1 MRIAFHVPRAGF
13 FESCPGG
20 ERHPSGS
27 GMFITNL
34 LTALR
39 GRGHRVRI
47 VSRVDARDFW
57 RGRLPARRLIAE
69 AALVRGDMK
78 RFRPDA
84 WLVYA
89 PTVEYPDL
97 FGWWQHPKRYVILG
111 CGILKGRRAEALPR
125 PWRNLYNFAYAQSL
139 KRADKIVAVRLGV
152 VQNFRSL
159 GLLDERFCFLPL
171 AIKPW
176 ARIPSREE
184 ARRALGLPREARIML
199 CVSRLAMRSGLDDR
213 VPSKTEALLD
223 LLQAFAQL
231 PSDVLFVVVGDGP
244 GRRQLEEEAAK
255 LKVAERVRFAGRV
268 EHSEVEW
275 FYAACD
281 FFAFPEKAEGN
292 RPYQALLEAQACGRP
307 VVTMQTDLA
316 ELTLEEGRT
325 GLLAKDLDELPA
337 QLRLLAQDRN
347 RCEEMGRAAAA
358 FVARSF
364 SIEARAAQIEKLLL
378 GRSIVQMGIPQVEAA
393 SASLEQHQVQV

>member
-27 GMFITNL
+27 GMFIANL
-34 LTALR
+34 LAALR
-39 GRGHRVRI
+39 KHGHRVRI

-69 AALVRGDMK
+69 AALVRGDMG
-78 RFRPDA
+78 RFAPDA

-97 FGWWQHPKRYVILG
+97 FGWWQHPKRYVLFG
-111 CGILKGRRAEALPR
+111 CGVWNRRKAEVLPR
-125 PWRNLYNFAYAQSL
+125 PWRGLFTFAYEQSL
-139 KRADKIVAVRLGV
+139 KRADKIVAVRLEVARNLRSSGV
-152 VQNFRSL
+152 PE
-159 GLLDERFCFLPL
+159 ERFCFLPL

-184 ARRALGLPREARIML
+184 ARRALGLPQEAPIIL
-199 CVSRLAMRSGLDDR
+199 CVSRLALRSGKDDR
-213 VPSKTEALLD
+213 VPSKTEAILELLG
-223 LLQAFAQL
+223 AFAEL
-231 PSDVLFVVVGDGP
+231 PSNVLFLLVGDGP
-244 GRRQLEEEAAK
+244 GRAELEAEAAR
-255 LKVAERVRFAGRV
+255 LKVAARVQFAGTV
-268 EHSEVEW
+268 EHSDVNW

-307 VVTMQTDLA
+307 VVTMHNELA
-316 ELTLEEGRT
+316 QLTVEAGRT
-325 GLLAKDLDELPA
+325 GLLAKDLNDLSA
-337 QLRLLAQDRN
+337 HLRALAEDRN
-347 RCEEMGRAAAA
+347 RCDEMGRAAAA

-364 SIEARAAQIEKLLL
+364 SIEARATQIEELLL
-378 GRSIVQMGIPQVEAA
+378 GRPGVQVGIPLTQA
-393 SASLEQHQVQV
+393 SAASLEHNKVPI